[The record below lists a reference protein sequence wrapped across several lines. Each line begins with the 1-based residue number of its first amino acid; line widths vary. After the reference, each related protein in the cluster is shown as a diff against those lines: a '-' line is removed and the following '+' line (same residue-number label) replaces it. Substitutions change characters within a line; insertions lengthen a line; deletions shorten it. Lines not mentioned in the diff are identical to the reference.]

1 MTRKDHPG
9 GSGVPEVPGRRT
21 PGQVSRRQLMKG
33 VAGAAA
39 GVTAGSALASA
50 SALADGSNAAGFIRS
65 VDVAIVGD
73 GISGLYA
80 AHLFSK
86 KPLTSFAVIE
96 ARGRTGGRILNERIG
111 VGNQVIEA
119 GAEFIGAQDTLLR
132 PVVIKELKLPIYDT
146 FGDKDGQG
154 APIVDFGR
162 PTAITEFSWPLVP
175 PDIAAETGLM
185 AVALDE
191 MAFHVDLNNPTK
203 AKEAV
208 AWGTATFDSCLH
220 TTIETPDV

>member
-65 VDVAIVGD
+65 VDVAIVGA

-80 AHLFSK
+80 AHLLSK
-86 KPLTSFAVIE
+86 KPRTSFAVIE

-111 VGNQVIEA
+111 G
-119 GAEFIGAQDTLLR
+119 
-132 PVVIKELKLPIYDT
+132 
-146 FGDKDGQG
+146 GDKAIATGGGVIGGQ
-154 APIVDFGR
+154 
-162 PTAITEFSWPLVP
+162 EQMVP
-175 PDIAAETGLM
+175 PGVLKKLELP
-185 AVALDE
+185 L
-191 MAFHVDLNNPTK
+191 
-203 AKEAV
+203 
-208 AWGTATFDSCLH
+208 
-220 TTIETPDV
+220 